1 MNVTLQLV
9 SPEDLQV
16 LLPLLERLHISYQIG
31 QSNAEPNRLKKK
43 IPKGVKLTEAEL
55 QERLIY
61 LAEGRTERSLPNR

>member
-31 QSNAEPNRLKKK
+31 QPNVGPKRLKKK
-43 IPKGVKLTEAEL
+43 IPKGIKLTEAEL
-55 QERLIY
+55 QERLAY
-61 LAEGRTERSLPNR
+61 LAEGRTDRSLPNR

>member
-31 QSNAEPNRLKKK
+31 QATASPKRSKKK
-43 IPKGVKLTEAEL
+43 MPKGVKLTESEL
-55 QERLIY
+55 NDRLRH
-61 LAEGRTERSLPNR
+61 LDEGRIDRSLPNR

>member
-31 QSNAEPNRLKKK
+31 QPTAIPKPSKKRM
-43 IPKGVKLTEAEL
+43 PKGVKLTEGEL
-55 QERLIY
+55 QERLAY
-61 LAEGRTERSLPNR
+61 LASGRTERILPNR

>member
-31 QSNAEPNRLKKK
+31 QTTAIPKRSKKK
-43 IPKGVKLTEAEL
+43 MPKGVKLTESEL
-55 QERLIY
+55 EDRLRH
-61 LAEGRTERSLPNR
+61 LDEGRVDRSLPNR

>member
-31 QSNAEPNRLKKK
+31 QQGTAFKRSKNKM
-43 IPKGVKLTEAEL
+43 PKWVKLTEAEL
-55 QERLIY
+55 TERLAY
-61 LAEGRTERSLPNR
+61 LAEGRAERSFPNR

>member
-31 QSNAEPNRLKKK
+31 QANDTTKHSKKK
-43 IPKGVKLTEAEL
+43 IPKGVKLTETEL
-55 QERLIY
+55 QDRLNY